1 MSRSSQ
7 RGVALV
13 TAVILVALA
22 TVIAVAI
29 GSRSAMSA
37 RRSAGNFGYEQ
48 AVQFAVGAEALAAYA
63 LHEDKG
69 NQDSLTENWARPYGP
84 VEVGPGITLEAQLG
98 AEQGKFNLNT
108 LVNARGEVDPD
119 ALAVF
124 TRLLKLLQLE
134 PRWAPLLVDWIDS
147 DVLPASDGGEDSLYL
162 SQQPAYRTANLAI
175 TSVSELLQLP
185 GFGRER
191 YLKLLPHV
199 TALPPDASTINV
211 CLASPYVLDALAALG
226 NGGSQ
231 NAVEYSVM
239 DPKQFADARA
249 KGCFPGATVMRG
261 LLRPDAVN
269 RIGETSRYFRLQSLV
284 SIGTARF
291 ALYSLL
297 QRDADG
303 QVRAV
308 LRTLGTE

>member
-1 MSRSSQ
+1 MTRHSQ

-13 TAVILVALA
+13 TAVVLVALA

-37 RRSAGNFGYEQ
+37 RKSAGNLGYEQ
-48 AVQFAVGAEALAAYA
+48 AVQFAAGAEALAAYA

-69 NQDSLTENWARPYGP
+69 SQDTLNESWARPYGP

-98 AEQGKFNLNT
+98 DEQGKFNLNT

-162 SQQPAYRTANLAI
+162 SQQPPYRSANLAI
-175 TSVSELLQLP
+175 TSISELLQLP

-191 YLKLLPHV
+191 FLKLAPHV
-199 TALPPDASTINV
+199 TALPLEASSINV
-211 CLASPYVLDALAALG
+211 CLASPVVLDALNALAS
-226 NGGSQ
+226 GGSQ
-231 NAVEYSVM
+231 NAVEYSLM
-239 DPKQFADARA
+239 DPKQLVDLRS

-261 LLRPDAVN
+261 NLRPDVAN
-269 RIGETSRYFRLQSLV
+269 RVGEASRYFRLQSLI

-297 QRDADG
+297 KRDPDG